1 MRFAASFN
9 KDLGGAETMYNMTIT
24 TPFRCMRL
32 MSGGV
37 MDERMMRG
45 LIMILNDGT
54 STLKGL
60 GMIVKSLFGAPKRV
74 KLCKQNKLRG

>member
-1 MRFAASFN
+1 
-9 KDLGGAETMYNMTIT
+9 
-24 TPFRCMRL
+24 
-32 MSGGV
+32 

-54 STLKGL
+54 STLKGF
-60 GMIVKSLFGAPKRV
+60 GMIVKSLFGALERV